1 MNTESKFAIYTSFY
15 KSERYIDQIYENL
28 MSIKYSNW
36 TWFVTDDF
44 SPDNTKSKLLKKIQ
58 DVFTEELGKPVV
70 DRILFTTF
78 IVQQ

>member
-44 SPDNTKSKLLKKIQ
+44 STDDTGEILREKCKNI
-58 DVFTEELGKPVV
+58 
-70 DRILFTTF
+70 DRIIYVEQTKKKEMYWQHF
-78 IVQQ
+78 IR